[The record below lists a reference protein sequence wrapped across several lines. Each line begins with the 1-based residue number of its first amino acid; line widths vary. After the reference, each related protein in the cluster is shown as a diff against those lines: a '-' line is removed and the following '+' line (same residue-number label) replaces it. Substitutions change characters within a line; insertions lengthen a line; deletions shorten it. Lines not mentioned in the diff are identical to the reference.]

1 MTRKYWPCWS
11 KLNSHKSLLFAVE
24 KKNKHQDLFLFDRYM
39 SSIYGVRVR
48 CNSLHD
54 GCGWYQCTL
63 NPVGASVHKSTHSH
77 LGVSS
82 RKYCPSSV
90 HCNIN
95 MIFSKFTKS
104 PKKEAGTAITPNCIV
119 HEEKQKLRKSCGGF
133 LFHSQQSQ
141 LEPSCSFLF
150 APIIPSSQ
158 KE

>member
-1 MTRKYWPCWS
+1 MLRI
-11 KLNSHKSLLFAVE
+11 
-24 KKNKHQDLFLFDRYM
+24 FLGLIDYM
-39 SSIYGVRVR
+39 FHIVVRGR
-48 CNSLHD
+48 CNSLD
-54 GCGWYQCTL
+54 DGCGCGWYQCTL
-63 NPVGASVHKSTHSH
+63 NPVGTSVHKSTHSH

-82 RKYCPSSV
+82 RKYCPSSM